1 MKNVNGKRIEMEKH
15 RGDQTVVEFMV
26 TGGILDFYFFHGYT
40 ADEVIKSYHEII
52 G

>member
-1 MKNVNGKRIEMEKH
+1 MEKH